1 MIERLSQPLITIN
14 PSVFDNFH
22 CALISAEQGQEY
34 VRFSLSEIRDL
45 FDNSHF
51 LFKEENDDYTSAL
64 RNILVTF
71 ENPFIEITQ
80 YSKTAFLFYNSDL
93 TQLKERAIA
102 LSYLFNQKKL
112 FIFPEAEKQ
121 AISIRLQKEKPLQY
135 TEKMKD
141 FEQFEP
147 FMNKFF
153 ERSNPREIL
162 EIKYQENRR
171 FINANPIFSKMA
183 LANMGKKIDEILRK
197 IVNDEYKV

>member
-22 CALISAEQGQEY
+22 CALISAEQEQEY
-34 VRFSLSEIRDL
+34 GRFSLADIRDL
-45 FDNSHF
+45 FGSSHF
-51 LFKEENDDYTSAL
+51 LFKDENEDYTSVL

-80 YSKTAFLFYNSDL
+80 FSKTAFLFYNSDL
-93 TQLKERAIA
+93 TKLKERAIA

-112 FIFPEAEKQ
+112 FIFPQAEKQ
-121 AISIRLQKEKPLQY
+121 ATSIRLQQEKPLQY
-135 TEKMKD
+135 TEKVKD

-147 FMNKFF
+147 FVNKFF
-153 ERSNPREIL
+153 EMSNPREMLDISY
-162 EIKYQENRR
+162 KENRQ
-171 FINANPIFSKMA
+171 FINSSPIFFKGA
-183 LANMGKKIDEILRK
+183 LANMGERIDEILSN